1 MEISDQELKETFDH
15 FDRDD
20 NGKIDRREFGE
31 LLDALGADMTEEDKD
46 VGFDIIDTNHNQQ
59 IEFREFNS
67 WWGEQ

>member
-1 MEISDQELKETFDH
+1 MDYDESELRETFDH

-20 NGKIDRREFGE
+20 NGKIDREEFGE
-31 LLDALGADMTEEDKD
+31 LLDALDADMTEEDKD

-59 IEFREFNS
+59 IEFGEFLA